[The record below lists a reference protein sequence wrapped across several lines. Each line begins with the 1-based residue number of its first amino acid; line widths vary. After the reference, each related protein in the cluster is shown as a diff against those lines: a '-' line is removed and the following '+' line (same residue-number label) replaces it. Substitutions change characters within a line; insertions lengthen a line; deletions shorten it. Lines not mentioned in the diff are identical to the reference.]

1 MAAIVI
7 KAFILCATDNPEEAE
22 NAVFAALNS
31 GVFESASP
39 ILDFVTGVEQIVPVT
54 EDYED
59 GTFVRMV
66 PSAAFLR
73 TANPMQLP
81 C

>member
-1 MAAIVI
+1 MAIVI
-7 KAFILCATDNPEEAE
+7 KAFILCSTDNPEEAE

-31 GVFESASP
+31 GVFESANP
-39 ILDFVTGVEQIVPVT
+39 ILDFVTGIEQTVPIT
-54 EDYED
+54 DNYEE

-66 PSAAFLR
+66 PSASLLR
-73 TANPMQLP
+73 TANSMQLP